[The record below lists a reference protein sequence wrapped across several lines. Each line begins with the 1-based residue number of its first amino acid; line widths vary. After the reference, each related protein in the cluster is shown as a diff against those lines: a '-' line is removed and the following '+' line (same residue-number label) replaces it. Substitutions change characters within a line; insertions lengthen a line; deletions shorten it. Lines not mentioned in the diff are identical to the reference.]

1 MVRSIVAPPS
11 VSQSFSYSYSY
22 LKIFNRPNSDSTF
35 AQDLQAI
42 FHNAQL
48 LVLARRLKGGIFRSA
63 INIELECCIL
73 L

>member
-1 MVRSIVAPPS
+1 MVRSFVAPPS

-48 LVLARRLKGGIFRSA
+48 LVLARLLKGGIFRSA
-63 INIELECCIL
+63 INTELECCIL